1 MEKKHYRI
9 GSIFWLAFGIY
20 TAISAYQLGFGS
32 FRRPGHGFIFLLAS
46 LFLIILS
53 AIDLGWTLIAN
64 PKTNEGK
71 KEEPLWLGVR
81 WGKILL
87 VLIAIVVYIY
97 VLNFLGFFLST
108 FLLMIF
114 LFKAVEPTKWWIAVV
129 SSVITIAIVYVVF
142 NLLLQV
148 PFPIGFLGF

>member
-1 MEKKHYRI
+1 MGEKHYRI
-9 GSIFWLAFGIY
+9 GSIFWLAVGMY
-20 TAISAYQLGFGS
+20 TAVSAYQLGFGS
-32 FRRPGHGFIFLLAS
+32 FRRPGHGFIFFLAS

-53 AIDLGWTLIAN
+53 AIDLGGTFIGK
-64 PKTNEGK
+64 PKTNEDK

-87 VLIAIVVYIY
+87 VLIAIVVYVY
-97 VLNFLGFFLST
+97 LLNFLGFVLST

-114 LFKAVEPTKWWIAVV
+114 LFKTVEPTKWWIAVV

-142 NLLLQV
+142 NLLLKV
-148 PFPIGFLGF
+148 PFPGGFLGF